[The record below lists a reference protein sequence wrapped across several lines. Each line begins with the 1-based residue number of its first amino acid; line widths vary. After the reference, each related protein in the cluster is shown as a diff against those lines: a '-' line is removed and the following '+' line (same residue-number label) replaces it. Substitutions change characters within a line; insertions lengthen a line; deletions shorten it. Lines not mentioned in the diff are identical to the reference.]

1 MDAAALRPRPADRQ
15 LVLGLL
21 AAAAVRGGLV
31 LRSARVPGAQWFYL
45 AYSSIE
51 ILLCGV
57 IVWLAWRWP
66 KLH

>member
-1 MDAAALRPRPADRQ
+1 MPQRCAHGLRIAS
-15 LVLGLL
+15 LCWGFWLL
-21 AAAAVRGGLV
+21 LPFGGGLV
-31 LRSARVPGAQWFYL
+31 LRSARVRGAQWFYL